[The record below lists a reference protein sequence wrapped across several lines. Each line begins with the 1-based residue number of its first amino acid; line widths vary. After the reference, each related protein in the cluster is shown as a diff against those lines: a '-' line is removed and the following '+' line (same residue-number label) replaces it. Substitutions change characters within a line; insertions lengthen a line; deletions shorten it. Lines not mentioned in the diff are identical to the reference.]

1 MFPNEHFAQ
10 QCFVQT
16 MLYWINQVLFRALQV
31 LVHWGRQLN
40 NHTIQLNNKQS
51 LVEKDTKHSFVDV
64 HLA

>member
-1 MFPNEHFAQ
+1 
-10 QCFVQT
+10 

-51 LVEKDTKHSFVDV
+51 LVEKDTKYSFVDV
-64 HLA
+64 HLAASRSSFKNLFLSF